1 MEDYAEAASPSLS
14 APRTSP
20 ALALTIS
27 CRPITAAQTISLRH
41 SVLWPDKDVEYVLL
55 PEDANGRHYGAFIC
69 ESSASAPAA
78 GHTHDQ
84 DHHPDPLAV
93 ISLFAEE
100 CPTPTPTP
108 TPIDKDAMERV
119 DDAPPGLENNEETRR
134 SMAIRFRKFAC
145 EPAYQGRGIG
155 TQLLQHA
162 VAVARTELDG
172 TLLWCDARE
181 ATRAW
186 YERRGL
192 TAFGDMFYKGSV
204 KYMRMKMALT
214 NNR

>member
-1 MEDYAEAASPSLS
+1 MDDHAEAASPSLPV
-14 APRTSP
+14 PRTSP

-27 CRPITAAQTISLRH
+27 CRPITAAQTILLRH

-55 PEDANGRHYGAFIC
+55 PEDANGRHYGAFIP
-69 ESSASAPAA
+69 ESSDP
-78 GHTHDQ
+78 GHTHDHDQ
-84 DHHPDPLAV
+84 EHHPLAV

-100 CPTPTPTP
+100 CPTPTP
-108 TPIDKDAMERV
+108 IDNLKDAMERV
-119 DDAPPGLENNEETRR
+119 DDAAPENNEETRR
-134 SMAIRFRKFAC
+134 AIRFRKFAC

-162 VAVARTELDG
+162 AAVALSELEG
-172 TLLWCDARE
+172 TLLWCDARV
-181 ATRAW
+181 ATRGW

-192 TAFGDMFYKGSV
+192 TAFGDIFYKGSV
-204 KYMRMKMALT
+204 KYVRMKMALT